1 MPESWDWTTPVSPP
15 GWTVSPSPVPLA
27 AWDLPPA
34 CLTGAV
40 STRGRSKGGGCFWD
54 SYEKPKEKFD
64 LIPCPW
70 PLGIQT
76 SISPLEAQDGKHPL
90 PFSPRVPPSLASF
103 FFHTQESGPTP
114 NHRPASLLLPQTQK
128 SRLPASFSSRLRR
141 PEFLFPLL
149 QRPRVQ
155 PPAPKPQGP
164 SPCHT
169 CPLETWDIFFP
180 PHLGLVA
187 PEDSR

>member
-40 STRGRSKGGGCFWD
+40 STRGRSKGGGCLWD

-103 FFHTQESGPTP
+103 FFHTQESGPAPHLPPRQPPSSSNPEVQASSLFLLETEETGISVP
-114 NHRPASLLLPQTQK
+114 TSSETQSPASSSQTPGTQPLPHLSTGDLGYLLPT
-128 SRLPASFSSRLRR
+128 PLRTR
-141 PEFLFPLL
+141 
-149 QRPRVQ
+149 
-155 PPAPKPQGP
+155 GP
-164 SPCHT
+164 
-169 CPLETWDIFFP
+169 
-180 PHLGLVA
+180 
-187 PEDSR
+187 